1 MIKSH
6 NGGVITDGTY
16 YTKSIIH
23 KLVSHISGALNWL
36 CVYSIWAIFPYL
48 NLRDTTAF
56 SVGQPCHLL
65 EVLCMLLILDRSRL
79 REYGGYLWNTNLK
92 TIKKHPQVLIAM
104 RFPTILQC
112 LVIGLH
118 SPRQICLAKSQWDVR
133 LFLPPVLFVCLFLVG
148 FVCQCLA
155 LQPLRLKSLTLHN
168 QQKCALSLSPA
179 VWLCAQP
186 HVRKQ
191 ASKEGLVSQAKASTW
206 QYMTNSSIYCWE
218 VQTCVSQHPSSAP
231 LGKCGHRPGPRV
243 QDSCKE
249 RNSSHKLLGCA
260 QELLKYQC
268 LYTGLFLST
277 PPELS
282 VFFLRRTTASSQ
294 VTSALLAW
302 WPVCTQHYSLC
313 RLPSNQE
320 GYFYFLEK

>member
-1 MIKSH
+1 MW
-6 NGGVITDGTY
+6 D
-16 YTKSIIH
+16 
-23 KLVSHISGALNWL
+23 
-36 CVYSIWAIFPYL
+36 YS
-48 NLRDTTAF
+48 
-56 SVGQPCHLL
+56 C
-65 EVLCMLLILDRSRL
+65 
-79 REYGGYLWNTNLK
+79 
-92 TIKKHPQVLIAM
+92 PQ
-104 RFPTILQC
+104 C
-112 LVIGLH
+112 
-118 SPRQICLAKSQWDVR
+118 C
-133 LFLPPVLFVCLFLVG
+133 LFVCFWWGLLMFSTTTTETKK
-148 FVCQCLA
+148 FDIKWPAEMCTFSQC
-155 LQPLRLKSLTLHN
+155 PTH
-168 QQKCALSLSPA
+168 SPA